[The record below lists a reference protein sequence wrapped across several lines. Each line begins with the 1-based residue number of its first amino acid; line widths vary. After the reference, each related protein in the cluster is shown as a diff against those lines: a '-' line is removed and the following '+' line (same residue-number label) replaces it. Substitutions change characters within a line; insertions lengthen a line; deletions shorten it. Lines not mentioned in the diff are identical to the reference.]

1 MSDATSAAPAGGDDA
16 FTALRAKALQLDPS
30 EVGIEPSP
38 ELPSV
43 FGLLMDT
50 TYSNGTAAVVALAD
64 GTASLYTST
73 GGGLIGAGRFEPVR
87 AAAVALLQRVE
98 GWLDLLG
105 DDASSTL
112 PPIGHVTITA
122 LTYSGRRSVSAA
134 EDELVESRHPA
145 APMFQAVHGVI
156 AQMRRAA
163 ELSKYAKETLPDGT
177 TRLMAASHAGDL
189 IEIALLLDYG
199 ADIEARDAR
208 GYTPLMY
215 AANAG
220 QDESVRLLVERGADA
235 NAADEQKST
244 PLMFAAQHDHV
255 DIVRRLLEQ
264 GADPG
269 ARGDH
274 GMTALDLARQN
285 GHQRTASVLSAADPG

>member
-1 MSDATSAAPAGGDDA
+1 
-16 FTALRAKALQLDPS
+16 LELDPS
-30 EVGIEPSP
+30 AVGIEPSP
-38 ELPSV
+38 ELPRV

-64 GTASLYTST
+64 GTASLYTSS

-87 AAAVALLQRVE
+87 AAAVDLLRHVE

-105 DDASSTL
+105 DDSSSTL

-122 LTYSGRRSVSAA
+122 LTYSGRRSVSAT
-134 EDELVESRHPA
+134 EDELVQSRHPA
-145 APMFQAVHGVI
+145 APMFQAVHGVL

-163 ELSKYAKETLPDGT
+163 ELSKYAKEARPDGT

-189 IEIALLLDYG
+189 VEIALLLDYG

-220 QDESVRLLVERGADA
+220 QDDSVRLLVQRGADVD
-235 NAADEQKST
+235 AADEQKST

-255 DIVRRLLEQ
+255 DVIRLLLAQ
-264 GADPG
+264 GADPT

-285 GHQRTASVLSAADPG
+285 GHQRTAAILSAAPG